1 MSEDIKFKT
10 LPELYKRVLPALR
23 SKKKEL
29 KLKGYVYIHE
39 EDIWNF
45 LKNFK
50 WAGARDLDLGT
61 IVSDIFDVNDSQ
73 LNEYVKEEIMKH
85 HRNIEDILDKE

>member
-1 MSEDIKFKT
+1 MNEDIKFKT
-10 LPELYKRVLPALR
+10 LPELYERILPALK

-29 KLKGYVYIHE
+29 KLKGFNYIHE

-50 WAGARDLDLGT
+50 WSGARDLDLGT
-61 IVSDIFDVNDSQ
+61 IVNDIFEINENQ
-73 LNEYVKEEIMKH
+73 LNEYVKEKIMQH
-85 HRNIEDILDKE
+85 HRNIDDDIDN

>member
-1 MSEDIKFKT
+1 MNQDVKFNS
-10 LPELYKRVLPALR
+10 LPDLYRRILPALK

-29 KLKGYVYIHE
+29 RFKGLNYIHE

-50 WAGARDLDLGT
+50 WSGSRNLDLGT
-61 IVSDIFDVNDSQ
+61 MVNDIFNLNENQ

-85 HRNIEDILDKE
+85 HREVDNLNEN

>member
-1 MSEDIKFKT
+1 MNEDIKFKT
-10 LPELYKRVLPALR
+10 LPELYKRVLPALK

-29 KLKGYVYIHE
+29 KLKGYTYIHE

-50 WAGARDLDLGT
+50 WTNSRDLDLGT
-61 IVSDIFDVNDSQ
+61 IVNDIFEVNESQ

-85 HRNIEDILDKE
+85 HREINNEEM

>member
-1 MSEDIKFKT
+1 MDEDVKFRS
-10 LPELYKRVLPALR
+10 LPELYKRILPALK
-23 SKKKEL
+23 SKKREL
-29 KLKGYVYIHE
+29 KLKGFSYIYE

-50 WAGARDLDLGT
+50 WSGARNLDLG
-61 IVSDIFDVNDSQ
+61 IIINDVFNVNEDQ

-85 HRNIEDILDKE
+85 HREVDNSEM

>member
-1 MSEDIKFKT
+1 MNEDIKFKT
-10 LPELYKRVLPALR
+10 LPELYKRILPALK

-29 KLKGYVYIHE
+29 NLKGYNYIHE

-50 WAGARDLDLGT
+50 WAGARSLDLGT
-61 IVSDIFDVNDSQ
+61 IVNDIFHLNDNQ
-73 LNEYVKEEIMKH
+73 LNEYVKEEIVKNK
-85 HRNIEDILDKE
+85 RNIIKDLQD

>member
-1 MSEDIKFKT
+1 MDEEVKFRS
-10 LPELYKRVLPALR
+10 LPELYKRILPALK
-23 SKKKEL
+23 SKKREL
-29 KLKGYVYIHE
+29 KLKGFNYIYE

-50 WAGARDLDLGT
+50 WAGARNLDLGT
-61 IVSDIFDVNDSQ
+61 IINDVFNVNEDQ

-85 HRNIEDILDKE
+85 HREADNSEM

>member
-1 MSEDIKFKT
+1 MGEEVKFRS
-10 LPELYKRVLPALR
+10 LPELYKRILPALK
-23 SKKKEL
+23 SKKREL
-29 KLKGYVYIHE
+29 KLKGFNYIYE

-50 WAGARDLDLGT
+50 WAGARNLDLGT
-61 IVSDIFDVNDSQ
+61 IINDVFNVNEDQ

-85 HRNIEDILDKE
+85 HREVDNSEM

>member
-1 MSEDIKFKT
+1 MDEEVKFRS
-10 LPELYKRVLPALR
+10 LPELYKRILPALK
-23 SKKKEL
+23 SKKREL
-29 KLKGYVYIHE
+29 KLKGFNYIYE

-50 WAGARDLDLGT
+50 WAGARNLDLGT
-61 IVSDIFDVNDSQ
+61 IINDVFNVNEDQ

-85 HRNIEDILDKE
+85 HREVDNSEM